1 MDHTTSPAEF
11 PAPSALPPEPEL
23 PDPLV
28 TFDGAAV
35 ETSTAWWD
43 RRRPEIRRAFEHYV
57 YGYAPDTPAIE
68 IETGQSTIVLEGRA
82 RFEERTIR
90 FADLP
95 ADAPTID
102 LAVFTPADRDAVP
115 VFLGLNN
122 AGNHAAIDD
131 PAVTITDTAAE
142 FGLEDRGAASEYWCV
157 ERLIEGGYGLATFHP
172 ADVDPDRDDPT
183 DGIHPYYDDLPGPA
197 PTRWGTI
204 AAWAWGL
211 RRGVD
216 ALREAPQAR
225 NDGIAV
231 IGHSRLGKA
240 AMLAGALDDRIDL
253 VVPHQSGTGGV
264 TPARDNDQETVAG
277 ITEAFPHWFNDVF
290 PAFGG
295 RPERLPVDQHL
306 LVSLVAP
313 RPLLDTEGA
322 RDYWTNPG
330 LALDSIQAADP
341 VYDLL
346 GADGTVGDGL
356 LYGDDAISAETV
368 GTLAQYRRETKHT
381 LDRGYWDAILD
392 FADVH
397 LRENPIR
404 DRTE

>member
-1 MDHTTSPAEF
+1 MDHTTSPGEF
-11 PAPSALPPEPEL
+11 PAPSALPAESEL

-28 TFDGAAV
+28 TFDGVAV
-35 ETSTAWWD
+35 ETPAEWND
-43 RRRPEIRRAFEHYV
+43 RRRPELKRAFEHYV
-57 YGYAPDTPAIE
+57 YGYTPGAPSID
-68 IETGQSTIVLEGRA
+68 IETTQTTTVRDGRVTL
-82 RFEERTIR
+82 EERTIQ
-90 FADLP
+90 FTDLP

-102 LAVFTPADRDAVP
+102 LAVFTPADRNAVP

-122 AGNHAAIDD
+122 GGNHAIVED

-142 FGLEDRGAASEYWCV
+142 FGSDERGVASEYWCLDT
-157 ERLIEGGYGLATFHP
+157 LIERGYGLATFHP

-183 DGIHPYYDDLPGPA
+183 DGIQPSFDDLLGPA
-197 PTRWGTI
+197 PSRWGTI

-216 ALREAPQAR
+216 ALLEDPHVRD
-225 NDGIAV
+225 DGIAV

-240 AMLAGALDDRIDL
+240 TLLAGALDERIDL

-264 TPARDNDQETVAG
+264 TPARDNNQETIAA

-330 LALDSIQAADP
+330 RALDSIRAAEP

-346 GADGTVGDGL
+346 GADGLVGDGL
-356 LYGDDAISAETV
+356 LYGDDEISAATV
-368 GTLAQYRRETKHT
+368 GTLSQYRRETEHT
-381 LDRGYWDAILD
+381 LNRGYWDAVLD

-397 LRENPIR
+397 LR
-404 DRTE
+404 